1 MRAAAV
7 IFALLVAGVAR
18 GAPSQVHLTWRGP
31 TDTSMTVTWRA
42 DEPGGAVEAWAD
54 GDPGARRTQASES
67 RPWEG
72 GYLHTAQLTGLAAGT
87 RYRYRCGSEG
97 AFAPE
102 GTFTTAPVAGARF
115 TFSVWGDNRDNRAV
129 RTQMVKA
136 ILSGAPAFS
145 LGVGDYVESGGELP
159 QWDPW
164 FEDMEPLL
172 RAVPLMPVIGN
183 HEARADAYFA
193 QLPTPAHPHA
203 EGYHDQEYYSFDYA
217 SMHVVALSTE
227 ASAAGAQRD
236 WLRADLAAA
245 AARPGIR
252 WTVAF
257 GHRPPFSSGRHGS
270 WLQAYEAWAP
280 VFDEFR
286 VPLTFWGHDHDYER
300 TVPLRGG
307 MAGGKGTVYVV
318 TGGGGA
324 PLGEVGA
331 SGFTAFSKTTYEFLE
346 VEVGPDELSV
356 TARDALGEAFDSF
369 KVAHPSLA
377 ARREQ
382 QRPETI
388 GREPTWPKAAA
399 LVGASAL
406 FAVVLLLT
414 RRRTG

>member
-1 MRAAAV
+1 MRLSGRCLAGA
-7 IFALLVAGVAR
+7 LVAGALPLCGCAQMLRPPRAGPEAPTVADKAAEAR
-18 GAPSQVHLTWRGP
+18 YQEVLSRFTQRAEIYQGL
-31 TDTSMTVTWRA
+31 DTRMFIAATLQAMAFRQARVERVADLRSLPRA
-42 DEPGGAVEAWAD
+42 EVEAA
-54 GDPGARRTQASES
+54 
-67 RPWEG
+67 
-72 GYLHTAQLTGLAAGT
+72 LAKEKKEHG
-87 RYRYRCGSEG
+87 EVLEV
-97 AFAPE
+97 F
-102 GTFTTAPVAGARF
+102 
-115 TFSVWGDNRDNRAV
+115 
-129 RTQMVKA
+129 
-136 ILSGAPAFS
+136 
-145 LGVGDYVESGGELP
+145 LGVHANERRLDDLARPGSIWRVALVSEAGEVVP
-159 QWDPW
+159 VS
-164 FEDMEPLL
+164 
-172 RAVPLMPVIGN
+172 AVPLMPVIGN